1 MKQTDITTLKAAF
14 NLVKDL
20 EEYFQSD
27 YFSGNGY
34 TSQEVRLKTTA
45 SHLHKRLSG
54 MLNRYSDINTATISH
69 HIQYLMVWE
78 DITQLEYEALDKLF
92 GFYRLNNPDRL
103 KERAR
108 DASEAL
114 LMLSW
119 HVVSNGKE
127 KVHEN
132 ALKDLWKRID

>member
-20 EEYFQSD
+20 EEYFQSH
-27 YFSGNGY
+27 NGIGY
-34 TSQEVRLKTTA
+34 SMQEKKLMITA
-45 SHLHKRLSG
+45 SHLHKKLRG
-54 MLNRYSDINTATISH
+54 MLNRYSDNNTYTISR
-69 HIQYLMVWE
+69 HIMNLMVWE
-78 DITQLEYEALDKLF
+78 DIRVNEYKALDKLHM
-92 GFYRLNNPDRL
+92 FYRLNNPDRL
-103 KERAR
+103 TEMAEN
-108 DASEAL
+108 ASEAL

-132 ALKDLWKRID
+132 ALKELWKRID